1 MYVKSNLMENKI
13 FRRQVF
19 FYSHC
24 ITAKLVMNSRAHL
37 RVIASAAN
45 TAPFEE
51 ILQRRLAV
59 ANTVSDLASPRF
71 EPQT

>member
-1 MYVKSNLMENKI
+1 
-13 FRRQVF
+13 
-19 FYSHC
+19 
-24 ITAKLVMNSRAHL
+24 MNSRAHL

-51 ILQRRLAV
+51 ILQRRRAV
-59 ANTVSDLASPRF
+59 GNTVSDLASPRF